1 MSKDR
6 KQQVP
11 KVGKS
16 GYKPQSNSSTMTYI
30 LFGVAIV
37 VIAAVVIGGIV
48 WSNNDGGEQVDESQL
63 TNTALAIG
71 EESAPVTIDV
81 FEDFMCPACGQF
93 EASQGQQIL
102 EAVNNKQRRVR
113 YHMLN
118 FLNRTS
124 ASGDYSTRAA
134 AAFQCVAD
142 GGEKQDVIEKFHS
155 TLFQNQPTEGG
166 STDHDNKQL
175 AEFAADAGASSNT
188 QACISSGARVK
199 KAEEN
204 ADAAQQTL
212 AKATGGQVST
222 PSVLHDG
229 KLVTLSDTWLTDL
242 LK

>member
-16 GYKPQSNSSTMTYI
+16 GYRPQSNSSTMTYI

-48 WSNNDGGEQVDESQL
+48 WSKNDGGEKVDESQL
-63 TNTALAIG
+63 TNTSLAIG
-71 EESAPVTIDV
+71 EETAPVTIDA
-81 FEDFMCPACGQF
+81 FEDFLCPACGQF
-93 EASQGQQIL
+93 ERSQGKQIL
-102 EAVNNKQRRVR
+102 AAVDAKKLRVR

-118 FLNRTS
+118 FLDKSS

-134 AAFQCVAD
+134 AAFQCIAD
-142 GGEKQDVIEKFHS
+142 GGEKQDVVKKFHT
-155 TLFQNQPTEGG
+155 TLFENQPQEMG
-166 STDHDNKQL
+166 SSDHDNKAL
-175 AEFAADAGASSNT
+175 AKYAADAGASSNT
-188 QACISSGARVK
+188 QACISSGARVD
-199 KAEEN
+199 KAKQN
-204 ADAAQQTL
+204 AKEAQQTL

-229 KLVTLSDTWLTDL
+229 KLVTLNETWLTDL

>member
-48 WSNNDGGEQVDESQL
+48 WSNNDGGEKVDESRL
-63 TNTALAIG
+63 TNTALVIG

-81 FEDFMCPACGQF
+81 FEDFLCPACGQF
-93 EASQGQQIL
+93 EASQGQKVL
-102 EAVNNKQRRVR
+102 DAVNAKKLRVR

-118 FLNRTS
+118 FLDRSS

-142 GGEKQDVIEKFHS
+142 GGEKQDVIKKFHT
-155 TLFQNQPTEGG
+155 TLFENQPQELG
-166 STDHDNKQL
+166 SSDHSNKDL
-175 AEFAADAGASSNT
+175 AKFAADAGASDNT
-188 QACISSGARVK
+188 QACVSSGTRVK
-199 KAEEN
+199 KAKEN
-204 ADAAQQTL
+204 AAAAQETL
-212 AKATGGQVST
+212 SKASGGKVST

-229 KLVTLSDTWLTDL
+229 KRITLNENWLADL

>member
-16 GYKPQSNSSTMTYI
+16 GYKPQSNSSVMTYI

-37 VIAAVVIGGIV
+37 VIAAVVIGGII

-71 EESAPVTIDV
+71 EETAPVTIDV
-81 FEDFMCPACGQF
+81 FEDFLCPACGQF
-93 EASQGQQIL
+93 EASQGKQVL
-102 EAVNNKQRRVR
+102 AAVDAKKLRVR

-118 FLNRTS
+118 FLNKSS

-142 GGEKQDVIEKFHS
+142 GGETQDVIKKFHT
-155 TLFQNQPTEGG
+155 TLFENQPQELG
-166 STDHDNKQL
+166 SSDHTNKDL
-175 AEFAADAGASSNT
+175 AKFAADAGASSNT

-204 ADAAQQTL
+204 AKAAQATL

-229 KLVTLSDTWLTDL
+229 KLVTLNENWLTDL
-242 LK
+242 IK

>member
-48 WSNNDGGEQVDESQL
+48 WSNNDGGEKVDESRL
-63 TNTALAIG
+63 TNTALVIG
-71 EESAPVTIDV
+71 DEKAPVTIDL
-81 FEDFMCPACGQF
+81 FEDFLCPACGQF
-93 EASQGQQIL
+93 EATQGKQVL
-102 EAVNNKQRRVR
+102 DAVNSKKLRVR

-118 FLNRTS
+118 FLNKSS

-134 AAFQCVAD
+134 AGFQCIAD
-142 GGEKQDVIEKFHS
+142 GGEKQDVLEKFH
-155 TLFQNQPTEGG
+155 TLLFSNQPQEMG
-166 STDHDNKQL
+166 SSDHDNKAL
-175 AEFAADAGASSNT
+175 AKFAADAGASSNT
-188 QACISSGARVK
+188 QACVSSGARVK
-199 KAEEN
+199 QAEAN
-204 ADAAQQTL
+204 AKDAQNTL
-212 AKATGGQVST
+212 AKASGGQVST

-229 KLVTLSDTWLTDL
+229 KLVTLNETWLTDL